1 MLDEIN
7 MVAGTLFKQK
17 KTGIRA
23 YKKGQILQ
31 SKGDRNSRLFFVKK
45 GLVRSY
51 DIDKNGK
58 VHTFMF
64 AISGQSIY
72 DPNSLNTNKPSELF
86 LDVIEDSLI
95 ETINLKLLDTSSIS
109 SKSKDV
115 IISMLNTSL
124 CELQNRVIKMMSAS
138 TYERYEFFLQKYP
151 DIANRI
157 PQWMIASYLGI
168 TPEALSNV
176 KGKYYRQLR
185 SA

>member
-1 MLDEIN
+1 MN
-7 MVAGTLFKQK
+7 MVAKALFKNT
-17 KTGIRA
+17 KTGVRL

-31 SKGDRNSRLFFVKK
+31 YKGDRNSKIYFVKK

-51 DIDKNGK
+51 DIDKNGR

-72 DPNSLNTNKPSELF
+72 DPNSINTSKPSELF
-86 LDVIEDSLI
+86 LDVIEDSVV
-95 ETINLKLLDTSSIS
+95 ETINLKSLDTSSIP

-138 TYERYEFFLQKYP
+138 TYERYEFFLKKYP
-151 DIANRI
+151 EIANRI

-168 TPEALSNV
+168 TPEALSSV
-176 KGKYYRQLR
+176 KGKYYRQLKT
-185 SA
+185 A